1 MDKIIELRQKRAK
14 AWEDTKAFL
23 DSHADANGLLSAEDE
38 ATYDKME
45 ADITKLGT
53 QIDRLE
59 RQKALDLELSMP
71 VSKPL
76 TEKPSSSKAD
86 EKTGF
91 ASDEYKKS
99 FWDFMRTAP
108 GSITPAIK
116 NALQIG
122 TDSEGGYLVPDEF
135 ERKLIEALNEQSVFR
150 SLATVIKTT
159 SGERKIPLVTS
170 YGQAAWT
177 DEEALITDSDDTF
190 GQVSLGA
197 HKLATLVKVSD
208 ELLYDS
214 AFDLEKFIA
223 AQFARRI
230 SEKEETAFVSGDGSS
245 KPTGIL
251 NATGGAE
258 VGVTAAS
265 TTALTSDELI
275 DLYYS
280 LKKPY
285 RKNAVFLTNDATV
298 KAIRKLKDN
307 NGQYLWQPSIAG
319 GTPDKLLDCNLVTS
333 FAMPTIAAGVKSIA
347 FGDFSYYWIADRQNR
362 IFKKLSELYAA
373 NGQVGFIGTQRVDGK
388 LILPEAVKVLQMKAG
403 SGSTGA

>member
-14 AWEDTKAFL
+14 TWEETKKFL
-23 DSHADANGLLSAEDE
+23 DSHADENGLLSAEDE
-38 ATYDKME
+38 AAYDKME
-45 ADITKLGT
+45 ADITRLGG
-53 QIDRLE
+53 QIERLE
-59 RQKALDLELSMP
+59 RQKALDAELSLP
-71 VSKPL
+71 VNKPI
-76 TEKPSSSKAD
+76 TEKPASVRVE
-86 EKTGF
+86 EKTGTAGDNYRKF
-91 ASDEYKKS
+91 
-99 FWDFMRTAP
+99 FWDFMRTSPA
-108 GSITPAIK
+108 SITPAIK

-122 TDSEGGYLVPDEF
+122 TDTEGGYLVPDEF
-135 ERKLIEALNEQSVFR
+135 EKKLIEALTEQSVFR
-150 SLATVIKTT
+150 SLATVIKTA
-159 SGERKIPLVTS
+159 SGERKIPLVTG

-177 DEEALITDSDDTF
+177 DEEALITESDDSF

-214 AFDLEKFIA
+214 AFDLESFIA

-230 SEKEETAFVSGDGSS
+230 SEKEEDAFISGNGTS

-251 NATGGAE
+251 DDTGGAQ
-258 VGVTAAS
+258 VGVTAKA
-265 TTALTSDELI
+265 TADVTADELI

-285 RKNAVFLTNDATV
+285 RKKATFLMNDATV
-298 KAIRKLKDN
+298 KCIRKLKDSTGN
-307 NGQYLWQPSIAG
+307 YLWQPSISG
-319 GTPDKLLDCNLVTS
+319 GTPDKILDCNLVTS
-333 FAMPTIAAGVKSIA
+333 VSMPTLSASAKGIA

-388 LILPEAVKVLQMKAG
+388 LILPEAVKLIKMKA
-403 SGSTGA
+403 SA

>member
-1 MDKIIELRQKRAK
+1 MDKIIDLRQKRAK
-14 AWEDTKAFL
+14 AWEDAKAFL
-23 DSHADANGLLSAEDE
+23 NTHADENGLLNAEDE
-38 ATYDKME
+38 STYDKME
-45 ADITKLGT
+45 ADITKLGA

-71 VSKPL
+71 VSKPI
-76 TEKPSSSKAD
+76 TEKPASAKKD

-99 FWDFMRTAP
+99 FWDFMRTSPA
-108 GSITPAIK
+108 SITPALK

-122 TDSEGGYLVPDEF
+122 TDTEGGYLVPDEF
-135 ERKLIEALNEQSVFR
+135 ENKLIEALNEQSVFR
-150 SLATVIKTT
+150 SIATVIKTA

-177 DEEALITDSDDTF
+177 DEEQLITDSDDTF

-214 AFDLEKFIA
+214 AFDLESFIA

-230 SEKEETAFVSGDGSS
+230 SEKEETAFITGDGSS

-251 NATGGAE
+251 NATNGAQ
-258 VGVTAAS
+258 VGITAAS
-265 TTALTSDELI
+265 ATAITSDELI

-285 RKNAVFLTNDATV
+285 RKNATFLTNDATV
-298 KAIRKLKDN
+298 KAIRKLKDS

-333 FAMPTIAAGVKSIA
+333 FAMPTAAAGTKTIA

-388 LILPEAVKVLQMKAG
+388 LILPEAIKVLQMKGTAAAG
-403 SGSTGA
+403 

>member
-1 MDKIIELRQKRAK
+1 MEKIIELRQKRAK

-23 DSHADANGLLSAEDE
+23 DSHADENGLLNAEDE

-45 ADITKLGT
+45 ADITKLGS

-59 RQKALDLELSMP
+59 RQKAIDAELALP
-71 VSKPL
+71 VNKPII
-76 TEKPSSSKAD
+76 EKPASGKTD

-91 ASDEYKKS
+91 ASDSYKKS
-99 FWDFMRTAP
+99 FWDFMRTSPA
-108 GSITPAIK
+108 SISPSLK

-135 ERKLIEALNEQSVFR
+135 ENKLIEALKEQSVIR
-150 SLATVIKTT
+150 SLATVIKTA

-177 DEEALITDSDDTF
+177 DEEALITESDDTF

-214 AFDLEKFIA
+214 AFDLENFIA

-230 SEKEETAFVSGDGSS
+230 SEKEEAAFISGNGSS

-251 NATGGAE
+251 DDTAGAQL
-258 VGVTAAS
+258 GVTAAS
-265 TTALTSDELI
+265 STALTADELI

-285 RKNAVFLTNDATV
+285 RKNATFLMNDSTV
-298 KAIRKLKDN
+298 KAIRKLKDTH
-307 NGQYLWQPSIAG
+307 GQYLWQPSLAG
-319 GTPDKLLDCNLVTS
+319 GTPDKILDCNLVTS
-333 FAMPTIAAGVKSIA
+333 YAMPTVEAGAKAVA

-388 LILPEAVKVLQMKAG
+388 LILPEAVKVLKMKA
-403 SGSTGA
+403 STTTV